1 MLGCVQLSVV
11 LWTVA
16 CHVPLP
22 MEFFKQE
29 YWSGVPFPTSGHLP
43 ESGIEPMS
51 LGSPA
56 FAGRFFTIRAT
67 WEAHKGYS
75 HCKKQIEGFLWWS
88 SA

>member
-29 YWSGVPFPTSGHLP
+29 YWSGVPFPTSGDLP
-43 ESGIEPMS
+43 DPETEPTSLESLAS
-51 LGSPA
+51 
-56 FAGRFFTIRAT
+56 AGRFFPTTAA
-67 WEAHKGYS
+67 WEALQGDT
-75 HCKKQIEGFLWWS
+75 
-88 SA
+88 